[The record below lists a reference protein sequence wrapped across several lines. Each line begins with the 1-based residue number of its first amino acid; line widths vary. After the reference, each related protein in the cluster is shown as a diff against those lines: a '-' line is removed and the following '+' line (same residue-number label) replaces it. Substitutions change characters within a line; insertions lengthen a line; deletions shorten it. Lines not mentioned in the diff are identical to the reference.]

1 MRFSKFILKLFG
13 WETCGTVAPDSK
25 CVILE
30 APHTSAWDFLI
41 GYFFYRSEGGRLHI
55 MIKKEFFV
63 FPLGP
68 ILKALGGFP
77 IDREHPAATVREM
90 IHKLA
95 EQDGKTFH
103 MVMCPE
109 GTRKAVHKWKTG
121 YHTIARAA
129 DMPVYLGFID
139 WGHKRVGLDP
149 NRVELTDD
157 ARADTDRIQKLYE
170 DMDLIPLHPKGYAT
184 K

>member
-13 WETCGTVAPDSK
+13 WKTCGTVAPDSK

-41 GYFFYRSEGGRLHI
+41 GYLFYRSEGGRLHI

-95 EQDGKTFH
+95 EQDGKYFH

-149 NRVELTDD
+149 TRVELTDD

-170 DMDLIPLHPKGYAT
+170 DMDLIALHPKGYAT